1 MPMRQSIHNAPSR
14 PAGWGIVP
22 VGATSLARELPIVL
36 GGIGL
41 FYSVIAFARYWYG
54 PVSSQAEISL
64 HPAALPKYALFSVLR
79 IAIAYTFSFLFTL
92 VYGYVAAYNRR
103 AERLMIPLLD
113 TLQSIPVLSFLPPV
127 MISMVALFP
136 SRQLGVELGS
146 VLLIFTG
153 QVWNM
158 TFSFYS
164 SLKNIPTEM
173 REAALAYRLS
183 WWQRFWQLELPQAA
197 IGLIWNSMMSVAGGW
212 FFLMA
217 CEMFVLGN
225 RDFRLPG
232 LGSYLQTAA
241 NAGDTRAVFWGLMTM
256 IGVIILIDQVVWRPV
271 IAWAEKFKLEQVGS
285 AEIPRSPILTLL
297 RSSKLLPFVTR
308 SLVLPLRERLDL
320 HFAKEHETRSLT
332 KDKNRVPH
340 WVLRTVAVVILA
352 AISYAVTKLFAILA
366 TMSAAELRHLV
377 WGAGA
382 TFLRVEAVLLL
393 AALWTVPVGVVIGLR
408 PRLSA
413 IAQPIAQIAASVP
426 ATALFPIILLVLI
439 RAGGGL
445 GIGSIVLLLLGTQWY
460 ILFNVIAG
468 ATAIPADLKEV
479 CNTYHL
485 SVAQRWRRLFLPA
498 IFPYLITG
506 FVTASGGAW
515 NASIVA
521 EYFRFRGQTISTTGL
536 GAIISQATD
545 SGNFR
550 LLLAATAVMAV
561 MVVTINRLVWRPLY
575 ALASTRFKLEG

>member
-1 MPMRQSIHNAPSR
+1 
-14 PAGWGIVP
+14 VP

-41 FYSVIAFARYWYG
+41 FYSVITFARYWSG

-79 IAIAYTFSFLFTL
+79 IAIAYIFSFVFTL
-92 VYGYVAAYNRR
+92 VYGYVAAYNRK
-103 AERLMIPLLD
+103 AERFMIPLLD
-113 TLQSIPVLSFLPPV
+113 TLQSIPVLSFLPGV
-127 MISMVALFP
+127 MISMAALFP

-164 SLKNIPTEM
+164 SLKSIPTEM

-183 WWQRFWQLELPQAA
+183 GWQRVWQLELPQAA

-217 CEMFVLGN
+217 CEMFVLGS

-241 NAGDTRAVFWGLMTM
+241 NAGDTRAIFWGLMTM
-256 IGVIILIDQVVWRPV
+256 IGVIILIDQMVWRPV
-271 IAWAEKFKLEQVGS
+271 IAWAEKFKLEQIGS

-332 KDKNRVPH
+332 KDKNRVLH
-340 WVLRTVAVVILA
+340 WALRAVAVVVLA
-352 AISYAVTKLFAILA
+352 AIAYAVAKVFASLA
-366 TMSAAELRHLV
+366 TMSSAELRHIV

-393 AALWTVPVGVVIGLR
+393 AALWTIPVGVAIGLR

-413 IAQPIAQIAASVP
+413 VAQPIAQIAASVP

-460 ILFNVIAG
+460 LLFNVIAG

-479 CNTYHL
+479 CNTYQL
-485 SVAQRWRRLFLPA
+485 SVAERWRRLFLPA

-521 EYFRFRGQTISTTGL
+521 EYSHFRGQTISTTGL

-550 LLLAATAVMAV
+550 LLLAATVVMAV